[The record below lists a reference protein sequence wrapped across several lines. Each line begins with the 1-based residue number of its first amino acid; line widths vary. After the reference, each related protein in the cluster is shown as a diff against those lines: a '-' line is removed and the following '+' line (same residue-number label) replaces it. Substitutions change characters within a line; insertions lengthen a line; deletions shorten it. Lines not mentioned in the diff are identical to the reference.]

1 MQFKHP
7 EILYFL
13 FALIIPILVHLFQ
26 LQRYKKT
33 VFTNVALLQKLVLQT
48 RKSSQLKKWLILAMR
63 MLLFSAIIFAFSQ
76 PYFSNQ
82 KEQETQNI
90 FIYLDNSL
98 SLNSNGK
105 NGNLLQNSI
114 KEIIE
119 NISDK
124 LSYSLL
130 TNSNLYKNISST
142 ELKSILLNTTYEA
155 KNRSLEEVLRII
167 KNKKTKETNTSNNTL
182 LISDFQE
189 NIKIKNT
196 VVTNVTPPIHFIK
209 LKHTQQDNLSID
221 SLFIDK
227 QNNRDFLVNVVV
239 KNQGNQKNNIP
250 IALYNDV
257 DVFSK
262 QTFSIKKDQKK
273 TISFPIQNT
282 SFFKGKVTINFND
295 AFAFDNHHF
304 FTVNSTK
311 KIAVLSIGDTHHF
324 LSKIYTKNEFNLT
337 KSTLKNIDYNLLPKQ
352 ELIIL
357 NEVNKIPK
365 SLVSFLENHLKE
377 NKSLV
382 IIPSKKPNLNSYNSL
397 FKKLKFGRIQSIQND
412 SLRITDINH
421 KNPFFKGVFTKKVKN
436 LQSPIVKN
444 HLKTNLKQ
452 TASLLLFDNQKS
464 FVSQLSTKKGKFYW
478 FSSAINSTNSNFKNS
493 PLIVPLFYNF
503 AQKSAKLPKTSYII
517 NQTNTID
524 IFTKLDRNQVL
535 SISNNSDSFIP
546 LQESHNSKT
555 TLTTEELPI
564 TSGFYEV
571 KKSKET
577 IQVLAFNY
585 PKEESLLQFT
595 NIQNLI
601 KDQKNLKFSESV
613 AAVFKETEEKN
624 KVTWVWKWFLA
635 LAIVSL
641 FFEILI
647 LKFFKP

>member
-13 FALIIPILVHLFQ
+13 FALILPVLVHLFQ
-26 LQRYKKT
+26 LQRYKKIA
-33 VFTNVALLQKLVLQT
+33 FTNVALLQKLVLQT

-63 MLLFSAIIFAFSQ
+63 TLLFSAIIFAFSQ

-105 NGNLLQNSI
+105 NGNLLQNSV
-114 KEIIE
+114 KEIVE

-167 KNKKTKETNTSNNTL
+167 KNQKHKETNTLNRVL
-182 LISDFQE
+182 LVSDFQE
-189 NIKIKNT
+189 NTKTKNKI
-196 VVTNVTPPIHFIK
+196 VTNVTSPIYFIK
-209 LKHTQQDNLSID
+209 VKNTQQDNLSID

-262 QTFSIKKDQKK
+262 QTFSIKKNQKK

-311 KIAVLSIGDTHHF
+311 KIAVLSIGNTHHF

-337 KSTLKNIDYNLLPKQ
+337 KNTLKNIDYNLLLKQ

-382 IIPSKKPNLNSYNSL
+382 IIPSKNPNLNSYNSL
-397 FKKLKFGRIQSIQND
+397 FKKLKSGRIQSIQNG
-412 SLRITDINH
+412 SLRITDINY

-436 LQSPIVKN
+436 FQSPIVKN

-452 TASLLLFDNQKS
+452 TASLLFFDNQKS

-517 NQTNTID
+517 NQANTID

-535 SISNNSDSFIP
+535 SISNDSDSFIP

-577 IQVLAFNY
+577 IQILAFNC
-585 PKEESLLQFT
+585 PKKESLLQFT
-595 NIQNLI
+595 DIQNLI